1 MMGAT
6 FVACCALG
14 RQLAF
19 FLPYKDIY
27 DNIIKEI
34 LEATLQASFND
45 SEESSNGGND
55 PRHVVE
61 VF

>member
-6 FVACCALG
+6 FVACNALG

-27 DNIIKEI
+27 NNIIKEI
-34 LEATLQASFND
+34 LEATLEA
-45 SEESSNGGND
+45 SSNVSEGSSDGSND